1 MHELGVTFHIMDH
14 LEKVAKEN
22 EVEKIRKVV
31 LELGEVSTVIESYL
45 LNCWTWAAKK
55 RPLFEE
61 AELIV
66 ETLPAITYCE
76 ECEKTYST
84 IEYGKICPHCGS
96 EHTYLLQGV
105 YVFSDL
111 WRNSRMAAAW
121 LAVSLCRTGNYE

>member
-1 MHELGVTFHIMDH
+1 M
-14 LEKVAKEN
+14 AKEN

-45 LNCWTWAAKK
+45 QNCWTWAAKK

-96 EHTYLLQGV
+96 EHTYLLQGSEFNIKEIEV
-105 YVFSDL
+105 
-111 WRNSRMAAAW
+111 
-121 LAVSLCRTGNYE
+121 E